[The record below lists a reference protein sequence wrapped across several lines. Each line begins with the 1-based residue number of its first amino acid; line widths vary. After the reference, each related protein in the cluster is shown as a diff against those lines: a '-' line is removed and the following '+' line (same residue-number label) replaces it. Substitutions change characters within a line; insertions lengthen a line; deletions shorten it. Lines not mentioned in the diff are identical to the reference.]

1 MEDAAAEVVSE
12 RIQEAATE
20 AAPEEEPGPVRQQE
34 ASESATGEP
43 ASEGAPLQG
52 VHAAVAPGE
61 CGAQGGYRR
70 SRGLPP
76 SLSHHKQ
83 PGVGSLDSP
92 AELAAWRRQQRRDSW
107 WQLKVPERSAA
118 DAIQSVTAERAG
130 QGGEVEGAGV
140 EKEDLP
146 PVHHKA

>member
-61 CGAQGGYRR
+61 CGAQGDTEG
-70 SRGLPP
+70 
-76 SLSHHKQ
+76 
-83 PGVGSLDSP
+83 
-92 AELAAWRRQQRRDSW
+92 AEAFHP
-107 WQLKVPERSAA
+107 V
-118 DAIQSVTAERAG
+118 SVTTG
-130 QGGEVEGAGV
+130 NLV
-140 EKEDLP
+140 
-146 PVHHKA
+146 